1 MLVVTGGAGAAAL
14 AAARRAWT
22 HSESSVSLFFNVKRS
37 IHQDRLGT
45 GVGKTHKK
53 TVFSQVEEAPAFEL
67 RGRPGASAAVGHA
80 GERRQF
86 ICPLTGST

>member
-1 MLVVTGGAGAAAL
+1 MVL
-14 AAARRAWT
+14 AQQLLQLRGELGRTAKARS
-22 HSESSVSLFFNVKRS
+22 HFFVNVKRS

-67 RGRPGASAAVGHA
+67 RGRPGASAAAVGHA
-80 GERRQF
+80 GERSVAVHLSSNGQY
-86 ICPLTGST
+86 LN